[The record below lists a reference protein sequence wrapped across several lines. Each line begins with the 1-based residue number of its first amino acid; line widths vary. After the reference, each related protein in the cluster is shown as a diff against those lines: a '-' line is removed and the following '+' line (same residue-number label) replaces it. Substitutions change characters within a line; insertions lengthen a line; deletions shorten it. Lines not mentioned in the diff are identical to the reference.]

1 MVFPCPDEHGFKGIL
16 VAPTVHGNLIVGPD
30 AYQVEDG
37 DHVAT
42 VEPYLSQVKSG
53 GLRSVPGIDFRQT
66 IHEYAG
72 VRPNT
77 QIPDFVIEESP
88 FVLISSTWRVS
99 SHPDSPQLRPLP
111 WRDCAYCPGAVLS

>member
-1 MVFPCPDEHGFKGIL
+1 M
-16 VAPTVHGNLIVGPD
+16 GPD

-53 GLRSVPGIDFRQT
+53 GRSVPGIDFRQT
-66 IHEYAG
+66 IHEYAEC
-72 VRPNT
+72 VPP

-99 SHPDSPQLRPLP
+99 SHLDSPQPGH
-111 WRDCAYCPGAVLS
+111 CPGGIAHTVRVRSGS